1 MANPDTPTFSW
12 VCPGCG
18 RRVPLKQR
26 ECRCGQT
33 RPDQSSAVQPT
44 PAHEES
50 QPSPDF
56 NQWSGWVAPALI
68 AIAALGL
75 FWTTT
80 RRAPDPPALTAINP
94 PRDKGSVP
102 PATPVPPTTVEP
114 ATPSDARGLA
124 DHPTLP
130 LMIHPDSA
138 LSQPAVDAPLE
149 DVVARAMP
157 AVVLIETPDSRGS
170 GFFVKP
176 DTILTNAHVV
186 GAETSVTIRRAGGDK
201 MSARVVSVAPE
212 LDLALLKTSAPFENQ
227 PVVQL
232 GSLARVRPGQ
242 EVVAIGSPLGL
253 LQNSVTRGIVSA
265 IRQLGAVT
273 VIQTDAAINPGNS
286 GGPLLDRQGDV
297 IGITTMGVQAAQGLS
312 FAVASDHAQQLL
324 DGKRSTS
331 TATPLSSL
339 NTTLQ
344 SAGAATGS
352 DGIRQKGTA
361 TYDKTLAQLA
371 RRADGLD
378 EYWRRFKASCY
389 AGPIAGTYERDW
401 FALWNPK
408 AMQGTVAP
416 GCGDAFDEAKRTGD
430 QIRAEALVA
439 EEAARRAGVYP
450 GARRDVRQ
458 KYRLTGLD
466 R

>member
-1 MANPDTPTFSW
+1 MANPDPPAFSW
-12 VCPGCG
+12 VCPGC
-18 RRVPLKQR
+18 RRHVPHRLR

-33 RPDQSSAVQPT
+33 RPKQPSAAQPK
-44 PAHEES
+44 PGHAGS
-50 QPSPDF
+50 QPSSPF
-56 NQWSGWVAPALI
+56 SQWGGWVAAALI
-68 AIAALGL
+68 AVVGVGL

-80 RRAPDPPALTAINP
+80 RRAPDPVAPTGIGP
-94 PRDKGSVP
+94 PRDSRPVPSAAPLP
-102 PATPVPPTTVEP
+102 PATVEP
-114 ATPSDARGLA
+114 ATPSDARGLTEPLTRPPVTPPDRAPSRPAA
-124 DHPTLP
+124 D
-130 LMIHPDSA
+130 S
-138 LSQPAVDAPLE
+138 SLE
-149 DVVARAMP
+149 DVVARATP
-157 AVVLIETPDSRGS
+157 AVVLIETAGSRGS

-186 GAETSVTIRRAGGDK
+186 GTETSVTIRRAGGDK
-201 MSARVVSVAPE
+201 ISARVTAVALE
-212 LDLALLKTSAPFENQ
+212 LDLAVLKTSTSLENQ

-232 GSLARVRPGQ
+232 GALARVRPGQ

-297 IGITTMGVQAAQGLS
+297 IGITTMGVKAAQGLS
-312 FAVASDHAQQLL
+312 FAVASDHAQDLL
-324 DGKRSTS
+324 DGRRSMS
-331 TATPLSSL
+331 TATPLTSL

-344 SAGAATGS
+344 SAGAAIGS
-352 DGIRQKGTA
+352 DEIRQRGTA
-361 TYDKTLAQLA
+361 SYEQALAQLA
-371 RRADGLD
+371 RRADDLD
-378 EYWRRFKASCY
+378 EYWRRFKTSCY
-389 AGPIAGTYERDW
+389 EGRIAGTFERDW
-401 FALWNPK
+401 FALWDPK

-416 GCGDAFDEAKRTGD
+416 GCGAAFAEAKRTGE
-430 QIRAEALVA
+430 QIRTEALAA
-439 EEAARRAGVYP
+439 EEAARRTGVYP